1 MFSNSDMFVV
11 LAVHRS
17 AAQKSVR
24 QERVFCVMSD
34 VFFERRVG
42 MVWYYLW
49 YTISTIHNI
58 MYSYDNL
65 YDTIWYHTILW

>member
-34 VFFERRVG
+34 VFFEG
-42 MVWYYLW
+42 MVLLFMV
-49 YTISTIHNI
+49 HHE
-58 MYSYDNL
+58 
-65 YDTIWYHTILW
+65 YDT